1 LPVFS
6 IPPNLKHMK
15 KIFYVLVILVCLTAV
30 GLGAVSWWAK
40 QKLKPEMWVE
50 LAEDNWNCRAQVETA
65 SVNLLTK
72 PATLKLTGVKL
83 APRDEEVAK
92 PYTERSPLTEGSSLI
107 EIPEITL
114 DVKLEDLLNFRLY
127 GEHLHITKP
136 VVREQQDADG
146 KSTLEALFQ
155 KPGSKKESASN
166 KSKPS
171 QQASLPP
178 QQANQ
183 IAAQATVA
191 PTAPQPVETI
201 PSNAS
206 DEPTPKFVFVVHAA
220 TVTKGQLDIISGTTE
235 IKVGDLDINLSGIDV
250 DQKDL
255 ANHNRID
262 ARISSQ
268 VLVTGMARIDGAMQ
282 KAQLAKLNL
291 SGQGN
296 VRPYQPQ
303 TGEWKPLTKLTLTLA
318 KGSVLA
324 GHMTI
329 GDAAGKELRK
339 LQEYG
344 VDLSPVIIGGPLQ
357 EDAVVT
363 GDFVN
368 NLFVTRQLA
377 RFVFPEYEVAIE
389 PKSNVNAAQDK
400 HKIELRLSCGPT
412 LQATLMDGVAKAGL
426 GSSLAGTLTKAL
438 SDDQGRMT
446 FDIESSG
453 SLSNP
458 KVKPKTDRVL
468 KNLMRGDNL
477 GDLLKGLIR

>member
-1 LPVFS
+1 MRVS
-6 IPPNLKHMK
+6 RIPPTLQGMK
-15 KIFYVLVILVCLTAV
+15 KIFYVLVILFSLTAV
-30 GLGAVSWWAK
+30 GLGAVTWWAK

-65 SVNLLTK
+65 SVNILTK

-83 APRDEEVAK
+83 AARDEEVAK
-92 PYTERSPLTEGSSLI
+92 PYSERSPLSEGSALI

-136 VVREQQDADG
+136 VVKEQQDAEG
-146 KSTLEALFQ
+146 NSTLEALFE
-155 KPGSKKESASN
+155 KPEGKKESASR
-166 KSKPS
+166 KAKAS
-171 QQASLPP
+171 QQAALPP
-178 QQANQ
+178 QPSPL
-183 IAAQATVA
+183 AAQATA
-191 PTAPQPVETI
+191 PAPQQPAENI

-206 DEPTPKFVFVVHAA
+206 DEPTPTFAFVVHAA
-220 TVTKGQLDIISGTTE
+220 TITKGQLDIISGTTE
-235 IKVGDLDINLSGIDV
+235 IKVWDLDINLTGIDV
-250 DQKDL
+250 DEKDL

-262 ARISSQ
+262 ARVSSQ
-268 VLVTGMARIDGAMQ
+268 VLVTGMARIDGAMR
-282 KAQLAKLNL
+282 KAELARLNL

-303 TGEWKPLTKLTLTLA
+303 TAEWKPLTKLTLTLA

-329 GDAAGKELRK
+329 GDAAGKDLKK

-368 NLFVTRQLA
+368 NLFVNRQLA

-412 LQATLMDGVAKAGL
+412 LQATLLDGVSKAGL
-426 GSSLAGTLTKAL
+426 GSIAGTVTKAL
-438 SDDQGRMT
+438 SDDKGRLT
-446 FDIESSG
+446 FDIESTG

-477 GDLLKGLIR
+477 GDLLKGFLK